1 MALLLS
7 ARFKLSATC
16 SRAQVET
23 GCSPAA
29 YCHRSNTSGS
39 NESERRLRGALLV
52 GRPAFD
58 FGRTG
63 SGSCGYLFDHENKP
77 KTRPHFLRAP
87 RGRNSPPQE
96 QDDYASKQK
105 FAGRNDRCANFWLP
119 VIIPCIGRVHPTLED
134 TARTLPGG
142 VSPARSPQKQTPLSA
157 EGNPVSPESYAG
169 RDPGADEVE
178 GSTAEPPRPAPLPR
192 YTSRRP
198 KQRTDARAL
207 SHHQRAT
214 TAHRTSPE
222 NMSKKPPN
230 MPSQQDQLGQTW
242 EQQQESPDRP
252 PSRPTDYKTRPLA
265 KLKNRR
271 TRPPGLHQRFAG
283 SPRTSRPKNL
293 PVYLAQI
300 LWEREEPSRQ
310 QRGRCPKC
318 FVGRSRGSCGVFSL
332 GY

>member
-1 MALLLS
+1 MI
-7 ARFKLSATC
+7 TQV
-16 SRAQVET
+16 SRNLQ
-23 GCSPAA
+23 
-29 YCHRSNTSGS
+29 
-39 NESERRLRGALLV
+39 
-52 GRPAFD
+52 
-58 FGRTG
+58 
-63 SGSCGYLFDHENKP
+63 
-77 KTRPHFLRAP
+77 
-87 RGRNSPPQE
+87 
-96 QDDYASKQK
+96 
-105 FAGRNDRCANFWLP
+105 
-119 VIIPCIGRVHPTLED
+119 
-134 TARTLPGG
+134 GG
-142 VSPARSPQKQTPLSA
+142 TT
-157 EGNPVSPESYAG
+157 
-169 RDPGADEVE
+169 GADEVQ

-283 SPRTSRPKNL
+283 SPRTSRPKTYPFTWLKFSGNGKNQADNSGDVAL
-293 PVYLAQI
+293 SA
-300 LWEREEPSRQ
+300 LWDE
-310 QRGRCPKC
+310 
-318 FVGRSRGSCGVFSL
+318 VAGVVE
-332 GY
+332 Y